1 MKKIALSII
10 IIAAM
15 IVSCK
20 ETTEK
25 TEVAID
31 STITE
36 VTDTIETVTD
46 SSTNIIDSTKVKI
59 EETVKVK
66 LKKVNE

>member
-1 MKKIALSII
+1 MKKIALSIVI
-10 IIAAM
+10 VSAM
-15 IVSCK
+15 IVSCEK
-20 ETTEK
+20 TAEK

-46 SSTNIIDSTKVKI
+46 SSTNIIDYTKVKI
-59 EETVKVK
+59 EETVKVE